1 MPDIIVT
8 TREGNEHRIRC
19 AVGRSLMEVIRDAG
33 IDDIEA
39 ICGGTCTCSTC
50 HVYVA
55 DADLERLPPMSNE
68 ERAMLSGA
76 APRAGSRLACQVI
89 LTDSLDGLRVTVA
102 P

>member
-8 TREGNEHRIRC
+8 TREGDERRIRG
-19 AVGRSLMEVIRDAG
+19 AVGRSLMELIRDAG
-33 IDDIEA
+33 IDEIEA

-55 DADLERLPPMSNE
+55 DEDLGRLPPMLDD
-68 ERAMLSGA
+68 EREMLSA
-76 APRAGSRLACQVI
+76 SAPRAGSRLACQVAV
-89 LTDSLDGLRVTVA
+89 TDALDGLHLTIA